1 MAGWRACDPGQDLHE
16 ALPWLHS
23 IQRNL
28 QLQLYRSQVRRRVR
42 SDKGSCICIARCMV
56 RGRRCLGHDETKWG
70 IALIWHVRG
79 RPAPL
84 AASPRRAT
92 ALGWHACMH
101 VLYTLSSLLCCH
113 NRVSAANFDYIRLSR
128 LVAW

>member
-1 MAGWRACDPGQDLHE
+1 
-16 ALPWLHS
+16 
-23 IQRNL
+23 
-28 QLQLYRSQVRRRVR
+28 
-42 SDKGSCICIARCMV
+42 MV

-113 NRVSAANFDYIRLSR
+113 NRVSAANFDQRSAPVSPLSQHSSGMCR
-128 LVAW
+128 SIQRDHPCPSCSSL